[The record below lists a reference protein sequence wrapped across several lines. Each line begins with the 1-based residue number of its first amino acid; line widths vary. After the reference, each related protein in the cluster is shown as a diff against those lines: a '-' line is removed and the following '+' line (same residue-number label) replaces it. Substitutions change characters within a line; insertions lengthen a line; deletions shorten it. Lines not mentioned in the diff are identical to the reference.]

1 MYDEKEKDAP
11 TSPFSSWLVIYLY
24 FISKENL
31 LWTCTEVSL
40 NSETT
45 LDKQT
50 PVPLINKG

>member
-31 LWTCTEVSL
+31 LWTCIEVSL